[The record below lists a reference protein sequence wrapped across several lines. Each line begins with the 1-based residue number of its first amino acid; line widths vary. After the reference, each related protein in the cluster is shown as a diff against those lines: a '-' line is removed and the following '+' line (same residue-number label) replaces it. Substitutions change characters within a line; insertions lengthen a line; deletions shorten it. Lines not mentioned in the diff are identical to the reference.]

1 MSQTRDQL
9 KEIASEQIA
18 LNNLAAA
25 SFREMGKAA
34 GIKSSSVHY
43 HFKSRDALVL
53 ELLTDYHK
61 SFFSDLEKQAGDNSS
76 PKFRLSCLFSMFLNL
91 KQEGKQAIIQAYSA
105 DAGEL
110 NEDAKTAVNEFY
122 EDMYN
127 WVLDSLNSA
136 RFLPAS
142 REALARVVISSLQGA
157 LAMDRTREDSPH
169 LAAVEEWINTLSSI

>member
-1 MSQTRDQL
+1 
-9 KEIASEQIA
+9 
-18 LNNLAAA
+18 
-25 SFREMGKAA
+25 
-34 GIKSSSVHY
+34 
-43 HFKSRDALVL
+43 
-53 ELLTDYHK
+53 
-61 SFFSDLEKQAGDNSS
+61 S